1 MIADYFDKAQEWV
14 KLFVSLRDKAIG
26 YKKANM
32 APYMLW
38 FTMFRF
44 SPQKFKTVKLF
55 TGQGVEKNN
64 DVARTIVLR
73 KSNKISLQD
82 FTQRQYSNLR
92 PSTNRKHF
100 RAFVYV

>member
-14 KLFVSLRDKAIG
+14 KLFVSLRDKATG

-44 SPQKFKTVKLF
+44 SPKSLKQSNVLLGKVWR
-55 TGQGVEKNN
+55 
-64 DVARTIVLR
+64 RTMM
-73 KSNKISLQD
+73 
-82 FTQRQYSNLR
+82 
-92 PSTNRKHF
+92 
-100 RAFVYV
+100 